1 MQIADAGLE
10 FKSNSILP
18 DKNEQIDLLDNLQRL
33 LEEQIQNFRK
43 SNYRDAEASIKQAS
57 DIINKF
63 LDTQIPAQPE
73 FKQRLERLTELYKN
87 LILMVSAQKSDI
99 ENQMHKVSDAI
110 KTLNVYSKNS

>member
-1 MQIADAGLE
+1 M
-10 FKSNSILP
+10 N
-18 DKNEQIDLLDNLQRL
+18 KNEQIDLLDDLQRL
-33 LEEQIQNFRK
+33 LEEQIQNLHK
-43 SNYRDAEASIKQAS
+43 SDYRNAEASIKQAG

-63 LDTQIPAQPE
+63 LDAKIPGQPE
-73 FKQRLERLTELYKN
+73 FKQRFQRLIKLYKN